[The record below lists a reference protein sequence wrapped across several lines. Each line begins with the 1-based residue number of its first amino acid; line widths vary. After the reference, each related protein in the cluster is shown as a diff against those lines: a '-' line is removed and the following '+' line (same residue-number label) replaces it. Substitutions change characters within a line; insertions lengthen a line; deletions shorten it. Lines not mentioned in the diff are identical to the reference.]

1 MAHATTPAPPRY
13 VDTPKGLFTASGQWF
28 RTRESQ
34 LEAFA
39 GAVLD
44 KRSVAD
50 LIDDAD
56 GVLAWPTT
64 LTVWLLPVFALLMPW
79 WSILLAGVA
88 VLVAAHLVTPS
99 MLTVPQIRL
108 ARWLRAA
115 WAQGAYYV
123 LMLSLLAQAGAWPA
137 VAVLIASFI
146 ALRWG
151 WADTAILAIVQPV
164 FRRMYPLPRP
174 DQALRSVIV
183 RYALKYRVP
192 LPEIEAME
200 RALLNK
206 LV

>member
-1 MAHATTPAPPRY
+1 MAHAATNAPPRY

-28 RTRESQ
+28 RTREAQ

-39 GAVLD
+39 GAVIE
-44 KRSVAD
+44 KRPVAD

-56 GVLAWPTT
+56 AVLAWPTT
-64 LTVWLLPVFALLMPW
+64 LTVWLLPLFALVLPW
-79 WSILLAGVA
+79 WSVLLVGAA
-88 VLVAAHLVTPS
+88 VLFAAHLVTPS

-123 LMLSLLAQAGAWPA
+123 LMLSLLAQVGAWPA
-137 VAVLIASFI
+137 VAVLIASFV

-151 WADTAILAIVQPV
+151 WAEKATLPAVQPA
-164 FRRMYPLPRP
+164 FKRMYPLPRP

-183 RYALKYRVP
+183 PYALKYRVP

-200 RALLNK
+200 RALLKK

>member
-1 MAHATTPAPPRY
+1 MAHAVTDAPPRY

-39 GAVLD
+39 GRVLE
-44 KRSVAD
+44 RRPLAD

-56 GVLAWPTT
+56 AVLAWPTT
-64 LTVWLLPVFALLMPW
+64 LTVWVLPLLALGLPW
-79 WSILLAGVA
+79 WGVVLFGFAIL
-88 VLVAAHLVTPS
+88 AATQLLTPS
-99 MLTVPQIRL
+99 MLTVVQIRL
-108 ARWLRAA
+108 ARWLRAV

-123 LMLSLLAQAGAWPA
+123 FMLSLLAQQSAWLS
-137 VAVLIASFI
+137 VVVLIVGFI

-151 WADTAILAIVQPV
+151 WAEKALAAVTGPL
-164 FRRMYPLPRP
+164 FKRMYPLPKA

-192 LPEIEAME
+192 MPEIEAME
-200 RALLNK
+200 RAILK
-206 LV
+206 SLV

>member
-1 MAHATTPAPPRY
+1 MAHATTNAPPRY

-28 RTRESQ
+28 QTRESQ
-34 LEAFA
+34 LETFA

-44 KRSVAD
+44 RRPLAD
-50 LIDDAD
+50 LIEDAD
-56 GVLAWPTT
+56 AVLAWPTT
-64 LTVWLLPVFALLMPW
+64 FTVWLLPLLALVMPW
-79 WSILLAGVA
+79 WGIVPVGAA
-88 VLVAAHLVTPS
+88 VLFAAHLLTPS

-108 ARWLRAA
+108 ARWLRVA

-123 LMLSLLAQAGAWPA
+123 MMLSLLAQIGAWAA
-137 VAVLIASFI
+137 VGVLIAGFI

-151 WADTAILAIVQPV
+151 WADNVILGAVRPM
-164 FRRMYPLPRP
+164 FKRLYPLPRP

-200 RALLNK
+200 RALLKK